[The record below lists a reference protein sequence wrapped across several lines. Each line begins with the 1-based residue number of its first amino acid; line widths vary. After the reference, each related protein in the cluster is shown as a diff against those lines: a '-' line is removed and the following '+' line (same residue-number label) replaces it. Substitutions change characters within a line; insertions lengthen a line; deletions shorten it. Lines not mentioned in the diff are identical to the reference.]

1 MGNSKDM
8 KFGILDSINKKPIF
22 IDTNKRSDILS
33 DIDSD
38 TNSYINNDVT
48 NNTTTDTNNN
58 ITNDNVI
65 DTINDIANIIK
76 KKDKYTD
83 IHSRKTYYV
92 EKELLKKIDKLCYKN
107 NLDKSFIVNE
117 ALRLFFKE
125 IDRVK

>member
-1 MGNSKDM
+1 MGNSKNM
-8 KFGILDSINKKPIF
+8 KFGILDSINKKPIS
-22 IDTNKRSDILS
+22 IDTNKHSDITSDTIS
-33 DIDSD
+33 DINSD
-38 TNSYINNDVT
+38 IT
-48 NNTTTDTNNN
+48 NNTTSDTNNR
-58 ITNDNVI
+58 ISNDNFS

-92 EKELLKKIDKLCYKN
+92 EKELLKKIDNLCDKN

-125 IDRVK
+125 IEKVK